1 MNLDKRRE
9 AYKVVYKDILR
20 RKGWES
26 GSGIPRKIKLRY
38 YGK

>member
-1 MNLDKRRE
+1 MNLDKRGE

-26 GSGIPRKIKLRY
+26 GIPRKRRFRY